1 MRGSQHVHEDGRQIR
16 SQRTKLR
23 QRARTGALVVFALV
37 AAALPLVGL
46 VSLLLQSQLDPHV
59 ENYRLHFVVF
69 GAVGAVAFGL
79 GYAAGEA
86 ANRRAD
92 ARVLLLSLAF
102 MATGG
107 FLLLH
112 ALGTP
117 GILFAQEHAGFQV
130 AIPVGLLVSAA
141 FAAGSAFVDVRPE
154 IAAVLIRRRTLLRL
168 AVLASM
174 GAWSVW
180 TVASLPP
187 LGGPDS
193 EAATNRLLTLIA
205 VLGTIMYAVSAA
217 RYWSIFRHSRNL
229 LPAAVVACFVLLS
242 EALIGVAVTGERK
255 WHASWWEWHG
265 LIVTAYLVVGLAARR
280 EWRDE
285 RFRRLYLSTTRER
298 HQDGASSLP
307 ISWASRASPSA
318 HRQPRLQPCWMPIG
332 ASPRPHH
339 TSVRR
344 RSREVRRRRHHGHV
358 QQQRRPARPRAAGG
372 VRRSR
377 TATRGCPPGRGTS
390 RVASHA
396 CWRQQR
402 RGDGSRDRKRRPHR
416 VRLCGRHGQ
425 YRRSSRAPGSYRR
438 SADRFQDI
446 SATARWSSC
455 RGTGWTANEGEGR
468 RGRCL
473 RVARTSL
480 LARGRGAAWFDA
492 EVSSEL
498 VFSLVGD
505 DEAASLAEWLAAETW
520 PFHSRPRLTPEDARG
535 QIRAGDFTGSNP
547 TYWVD
552 LAGQAVSASSATATS
567 RT

>member
-1 MRGSQHVHEDGRQIR
+1 MSGSRHVHE
-16 SQRTKLR
+16 RTRLR
-23 QRARTGALVVFALV
+23 QRARTGALVVVAFV

-46 VSLLLQSQLDPHV
+46 ASLLLRSQLDPHV
-59 ENYRLHFVVF
+59 ENYQLHFVVF

-107 FLLLH
+107 FLWLH

-117 GILFAQEHAGFQV
+117 GILFAGEHAGFQV

-174 GAWSVW
+174 GVWSVW
-180 TVASLPP
+180 TVANLPP

-193 EAATNRLLTLIA
+193 EAATNRFLTLIA

-285 RFRRLYLSTTRER
+285 RFRRLYLTTTRER
-298 HQDGASSLP
+298 HQDGSVLFADLVGFTTFAERSSPAEVAAVLDAYWGVAAP
-307 ISWASRASPSA
+307 LITRHFGGEVEKFVGDGIMAMFNNKGDQPDHAQRAACAALALQRGVARLAGEHPEW
-318 HRQPRLQPCWMPIG
+318 PRMRVGVNSGGVMVREIGSDGHVAYAFVGDTVNTGARLERLAPIG
-332 ASPRPHH
+332 GVLIGLE
-339 TSVRR
+339 TYL
-344 RSREVRRRRHHGHV
+344 
-358 QQQRRPARPRAAGG
+358 QLPAGAVVEEQTGLRMKGKDDVVDAY
-372 VRRSR
+372 VL
-377 TATRGCPPGRGTS
+377 
-390 RVASHA
+390 HA
-396 CWRQQR
+396 L
-402 RGDGSRDRKRRPHR
+402 P
-416 VRLCGRHGQ
+416 
-425 YRRSSRAPGSYRR
+425 A
-438 SADRFQDI
+438 
-446 SATARWSSC
+446 
-455 RGTGWTANEGEGR
+455 
-468 RGRCL
+468 
-473 RVARTSL
+473 
-480 LARGRGAAWFDA
+480 
-492 EVSSEL
+492 
-498 VFSLVGD
+498 
-505 DEAASLAEWLAAETW
+505 
-520 PFHSRPRLTPEDARG
+520 
-535 QIRAGDFTGSNP
+535 
-547 TYWVD
+547 
-552 LAGQAVSASSATATS
+552 
-567 RT
+567 